1 MNKQPYSLTVKTFYA
16 KLVRKYQTKL
26 KPNDKD
32 TMKIY
37 TGEKPHTCQ
46 ACVEELYINSGI
58 KLHTD
63 TLKKDIREQC
73 DLILAL

>member
-1 MNKQPYSLTVKTFYA
+1 
-16 KLVRKYQTKL
+16 
-26 KPNDKD
+26 
-32 TMKIY
+32 MKIY